1 MGYWGEWGEVAF
13 ERNRV
18 VSHSRYAIGRDSSV
32 KVSYNKRHL
41 KFDAR
46 LL

>member
-1 MGYWGEWGEVAF
+1 MGYWGGWGEVAF

-18 VSHSRYAIGRDSSV
+18 VSHSRYAIGRDSSA

-41 KFDAR
+41 KYDAR